1 MRNDP
6 TMHYPRDL
14 DDVVARVDLVR
25 RVTARW
31 WEPRWEA
38 SYSVEVSPGEGFG
51 GTVRAMTR
59 YGVLRAARRAVEEVL
74 GW

>member
-1 MRNDP
+1 
-6 TMHYPRDL
+6 MHHPRDL

-25 RVTARW
+25 RVTHRW

-38 SYSVEVSPGEGFG
+38 SYSVEVAPGEWVG

-59 YGVLRAARRAVEEVL
+59 YGALRATRRAVEEVAA
-74 GW
+74 W